1 MATPA
6 PEPRTANPHAHAL
19 QACVHEAV
27 AEGAGLVRRWVAGVV
42 AELRLQE
49 SGARSYREKTE
60 ISQAI
65 QAMATHQAGVEA
77 AFVGQWEQA
86 IQHVLKGGVAA
97 QGVVM
102 RKSLAQVRFDELEL
116 MDDDQVQATVETARV
131 LQAVQV
137 SSEQALNEL
146 TARLCRAQGLGVVKV
161 DHNPFRPEVVVQAL
175 SRTLEAQCRSTAV
188 RSLWLQ
194 HGSRTLASELD
205 VLYRHLGRLLD
216 GMGVRPADY
225 ARVVSAPGLPASGG
239 VGAGMARGSPRPAT
253 GGAVRLAPGD
263 EGAERAHGFYANQV
277 DPVRGAHQGTSG
289 PSGDVVADF
298 QPSSLFTLS
307 HLHQLLL
314 SGANGTSVESGA
326 SGSSGV
332 GGSGGASGG
341 DPADG
346 LVGGRS
352 AGAPLV
358 QSIAPQAGQLA
369 AGSGAASNWRLPA
382 DAADSVPLPDIYLGP
397 DRRRRPR
404 GLPVATVEAT
414 PSGPGKADAA
424 QLADLAEEVV
434 GFMLDGLASDGR
446 LLAPV
451 RAELRRLRPLLLRVA
466 REDPRFFADRH
477 NPARCLLD
485 EVIAQSL
492 AFVSEDSEGFAT
504 FLGSLRQVV
513 QGLLQ
518 ADSPAAELLARAM
531 HALQATRTAAVGGED
546 GLQAHERAV
555 AALIKAEQ
563 RFLLAEKV
571 AEEIRERKDVRRAPQ
586 VLQRFLTGPWSQ
598 VVASARLVAGSH
610 SVRAGQLPAEVRYFD
625 LISDLAW
632 TCAPEVAGRNR
643 VRLVRVIPLL
653 LRNLREGLHSIGYPQ
668 EKSCEFFNQ
677 LMVLQEAALKAS
689 LTTGPSVAASA
700 DGPAG
705 GEAPESP
712 APMRTETVKAQP
724 WVSPQESADTGFMDL
739 PDEDPPPSDFVDTQP
754 MSPANWDVAEPVEPP
769 EVPDLVPGSWIELL
783 QPSGEWQRAQLVWSS
798 PHGTMYLFSMAA
810 KPSVSMTRRNFQA
823 LVQRQR
829 ARCVAVQSV
838 VDDALDHV
846 MDAAVRNSVTR
857 STDSAGPAG
866 SAG

>member
-1 MATPA
+1 MVTPSSGLRPSDA
-6 PEPRTANPHAHAL
+6 HAQAL
-19 QACVHEAV
+19 QACVREAV
-27 AEGAGLVRRWVAGVV
+27 SEGAGLVRRWVGGVL

-49 SGARSYREKTE
+49 SGARSYRDKTGFSE
-60 ISQAI
+60 AI
-65 QAMATHQAGVEA
+65 QALATHQAGVEA
-77 AFVGQWEQA
+77 AFVGQWEQS
-86 IQHVLKGGVAA
+86 IQHVLKGGAAA
-97 QGVVM
+97 QGAAL
-102 RKSLAQVRFDELEL
+102 RKPLSHVRFDELEL

-137 SSEQALNEL
+137 SSDQALNEL

-175 SRTLEAQCRSTAV
+175 SRTLESQCGSTAV

-194 HGSRTLASELD
+194 HGSRTLAAELD

-216 GMGVRPADY
+216 EMGVRPADY
-225 ARVVSAPGLPASGG
+225 ARVVAASGLPVSGGGGAVGGGVGGGRGGGRGAAGGTARAASGG
-239 VGAGMARGSPRPAT
+239 
-253 GGAVRLAPGD
+253 
-263 EGAERAHGFYANQV
+263 GAERLQGFYANQV
-277 DPVRGAHQGTSG
+277 EPVREATRGASG
-289 PSGDVVADF
+289 SEVGSASDF

-314 SGANGTSVESGA
+314 SGTPDVQA
-326 SGSSGV
+326 S
-332 GGSGGASGG
+332 AH
-341 DPADG
+341 PADG
-346 LVGGRS
+346 PPSGQR
-352 AGAPLV
+352 
-358 QSIAPQAGQLA
+358 QADPG
-369 AGSGAASNWRLPA
+369 
-382 DAADSVPLPDIYLGP
+382 DSEPLPEIYLGP

-404 GLPVATVEAT
+404 GLPVGNLDAAAA
-414 PSGPGKADAA
+414 GPGKADAA

-434 GFMLDGLASDGR
+434 GLMLDGLASDVR
-446 LLAPV
+446 LLPPV
-451 RAELRRLRPLLLRVA
+451 RGELRRLRPLLLRVA

-492 AFVSEDSEGFAT
+492 AFSSEDSAGFPAY
-504 FLGSLRQVV
+504 LSSLRQVV

-546 GLQAHERAV
+546 GLQAQERAV

-571 AEEIRERKDVRRAPQ
+571 AAEIRERKDVRRAPPM
-586 VLQRFLTGPWSQ
+586 LQQFLSGPWSQ
-598 VVASARLVAGSH
+598 VVASARLAAGTQAA
-610 SVRAGQLPAEVRYFD
+610 RAGQLPAEVRYVD
-625 LISDLAW
+625 LISDLTW

-643 VRLVRVIPLL
+643 TRLVRVIPLL

-677 LMVLQEAALKAS
+677 LMVLQEATLKAGAS
-689 LTTGPSVAASA
+689 VGGPGS
-700 DGPAG
+700 DGLG
-705 GEAPESP
+705 DAPRRT
-712 APMRTETVKAQP
+712 RTEGVAQP
-724 WVSPQESADTGFMDL
+724 WVSPQESQDTGFMDM
-739 PDEDPPPSDFVDTQP
+739 PDDDDPPPSDFADTQP

-769 EVPDLVPGSWIELL
+769 DVPQLVLGSWIELL
-783 QPSGEWQRAQLVWSS
+783 QPGGEWQRARLVWAS

-823 LVQRQR
+823 LVLRQR

-857 STDSAGPAG
+857 SADPAG